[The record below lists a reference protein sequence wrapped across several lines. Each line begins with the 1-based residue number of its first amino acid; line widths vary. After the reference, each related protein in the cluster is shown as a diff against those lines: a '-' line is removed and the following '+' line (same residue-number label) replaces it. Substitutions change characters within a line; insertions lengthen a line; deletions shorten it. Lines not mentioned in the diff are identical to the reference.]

1 MAPKKDI
8 NPSKKK
14 KVPVKNIKPASAE
27 AQKNKISAD
36 KISADQIK
44 ALLKEALI
52 NSSQEYSKKNNI
64 ELEALCSTIEEF
76 LRTFIIIGY
85 NLDNDPVYMV
95 NAETQLDADALYTA
109 LARVFFTTNQNG
121 GL

>member
-1 MAPKKDI
+1 MPPKKDT
-8 NPSKKK
+8 NSSKKK
-14 KVPVKNIKPASAE
+14 KVPVKNVKPTSVE
-27 AQKNKISAD
+27 AQKN

-52 NSSQEYSKKNNI
+52 NSSQEYSKKTDI
-64 ELEALCSTIEEF
+64 ELEALCSTVQEF
-76 LRTFIIIGY
+76 LRSFIIIGY
-85 NLDNDPVYMV
+85 NLDNDPIYMV
-95 NAETQLDADALYTA
+95 NAESQLDADALYTA

>member
-8 NPSKKK
+8 NSSKKK
-14 KVPVKNIKPASAE
+14 KVPEKITKPLPLE
-27 AQKNKISAD
+27 EQKNKITT
-36 KISADQIK
+36 DQIK
-44 ALLKEALI
+44 AILREALI
-52 NSSQEYSKKNNI
+52 NSSQENSKKTDI
-64 ELEALCSTIEEF
+64 ELEALCSTVQEF
-76 LRTFIIIGY
+76 LRSFIIIGY
-85 NLDNDPVYMV
+85 NLNNDPIYVV

>member
-8 NPSKKK
+8 NSSKKK
-14 KVPVKNIKPASAE
+14 KVPVKNVKPASLE
-27 AQKNKISAD
+27 AQKNKV
-36 KISADQIK
+36 SADQIK
-44 ALLKEALI
+44 ALLKEALL
-52 NSSQEYSKKNNI
+52 NNSQEYSKKNHI

-76 LRTFIIIGY
+76 LRSFIIIGY

>member
-8 NPSKKK
+8 NSSKKK
-14 KVPVKNIKPASAE
+14 KLPVKNIKPTPSE
-27 AQKNKISAD
+27 LQKNKISE
-36 KISADQIK
+36 DQIK

-52 NSSQEYSKKNNI
+52 NSSQEYSKKNHI

-76 LRTFIIIGY
+76 LRSFIIIGY

-109 LARVFFTTNQNG
+109 LARVFFSTNQNG